1 VSADRGNQLVKPD
14 LDPGDRQLRTMC
26 RGRYPKVGQRKDAIV
41 PFSRF
46 HGWLRKERGLWYL
59 LGTWF
64 GCGYATVGPGTVA
77 TITVLPFYWWLRLS
91 SMPLQ
96 MMVVAVVLAL
106 SIASAGWIAADLK
119 QDDPQIIV
127 IDEVSGALVGLLLV
141 DSSRP
146 GEQIAVLLLFRLLDI
161 FKPWPINIAV
171 GGPPAIGIV
180 YDDVVAGIGAGLLVL
195 LGAALFQ
202 QALPG

>member
-1 VSADRGNQLVKPD
+1 
-14 LDPGDRQLRTMC
+14 
-26 RGRYPKVGQRKDAIV
+26 
-41 PFSRF
+41 
-46 HGWLRKERGLWYL
+46 
-59 LGTWF
+59 
-64 GCGYATVGPGTVA
+64 
-77 TITVLPFYWWLRLS
+77 
-91 SMPLQ
+91 MPLQ
-96 MMVVAVVLAL
+96 MIVVAVVLAL

-195 LGAALFQ
+195 LGTALFQ